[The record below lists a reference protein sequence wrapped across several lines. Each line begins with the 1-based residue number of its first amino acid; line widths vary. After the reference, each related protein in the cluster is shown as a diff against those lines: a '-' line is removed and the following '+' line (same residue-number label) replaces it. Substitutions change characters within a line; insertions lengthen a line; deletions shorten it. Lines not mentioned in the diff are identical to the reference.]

1 MSIRLDE
8 QRINALLKGS
18 LGTVLEEPRLGYVY
32 VADDGTTPAETS
44 HGVGW
49 CSVRINDN
57 AEYTAVKIAPGLRA
71 YLRDGLAVR
80 LERER
85 DGTLY
90 IAAIDRVE
98 GFEQLGGAD
107 PAQTIGTHDH
117 QDSLNGGTLDTAAI
131 ATGQLLLE
139 RGGTEAD
146 LSATGG
152 ANQFLKQSSAGA
164 VVTVGTIAAADI
176 TTALTTPPAIGGTT
190 PAAGRFTSVALAAST
205 ELTIAS
211 GAVTVT
217 QSYHRIDTEADGA
230 TDDLVTING
239 AGDSLNRVV
248 IRAENTGRTVVLKT
262 SGNIATPNAADVTL
276 DETYKVVELVYDS
289 TLSKW
294 QVIGIIGAGS
304 GGSISITDNTTTV
317 AAADSI
323 EFNPTFFDV
332 IDNGSGDAEV
342 NFIAAAAVLPY
353 TATTSADWPGT
364 DPDDVGEGLDTLAD
378 RVTVIE
384 SGGIGGGGIVSAPP
398 SICEGRLTLE
408 SGVALSTTDQ
418 TAKTS
423 LYFTPIN
430 GNKIGLYDGAAWAI
444 YNFTERTLSL
454 SGYTADKNYDIWLY
468 NNSGTLTLDST
479 VWTNDTTRAT
489 ALTTQDGVLVKTGD
503 TTRRYIGTIRIT
515 ASTGQCEDSVS
526 KRYVWNNLNRKK
538 RPLKVTE
545 GTNTWSAN
553 GGASWR
559 YANNSDVNR
568 VFVVCGLNEDIVE
581 AVTLFAGSGSSSAAS
596 MSIGLDNGTASVAQL
611 VGEINSAAFV
621 TSASF
626 YRGYIGIGY
635 HYLSWI
641 EYDRAGTVTL
651 HGDGGNANMQCGLL
665 AEVWA

>member
-1 MSIRLDE
+1 MSIKLDE

-18 LGTVLEEPRLGYVY
+18 LGTVLEEPRMGYVY

-57 AEYTAVKIAPGLRA
+57 AEYTAVKIAPGIRA
-71 YLRDGLAVR
+71 FLRDGLAVR

-90 IAAIDRVE
+90 IASIDRVV

-107 PAQTIGTHDH
+107 PAQTIGVHDH
-117 QDSLNGGTLDTAAI
+117 QDSLNGGTLDAAAI
-131 ATGQLLLE
+131 ASGTLLLE

-190 PAAGRFTSVALAAST
+190 PAAGRFTALALAAST
-205 ELTIAS
+205 ELTIAT
-211 GAVTVT
+211 GASTVT
-217 QSYHRIDTEADGA
+217 QTYHRIDTEADGA

-239 AGDSLNRVV
+239 GAAGLNRLV
-248 IRAENTGRTVVLKT
+248 IRAENTARTVVIKT
-262 SGNIATPNAADVTL
+262 SGNITTPSGSDISL
-276 DETYKVVELVYDS
+276 DETYKVLELVYDS
-289 TLSKW
+289 DLSKW
-294 QVIGIIGAGS
+294 QVTGAASTGG

-317 AAADSI
+317 AAADSL

-423 LYFTPIN
+423 VYFTLYN
-430 GNKIGLYDGAAWAI
+430 GNKVGLYDGAAWAI

-515 ASTGQCEDSVS
+515 GTTGQCEDSVS
-526 KRYVWNNLNRKK
+526 KRYVWNNTNRLR
-538 RPLKVTE
+538 RPLRVMET
-545 GTNTWSAN
+545 TNTWSGA
-553 GGASWR
+553 GGAAWR
-559 YANNSDVNR
+559 YANNTDVNR
-568 VFVVCGLNEDIVE
+568 VFYVAGMSDDLAE
-581 AVTLFAGSGSSSAAS
+581 AVCHFSGGGTGTAGSMG
-596 MSIGLDNGTASVAQL
+596 IGVDTGTANSAQL
-611 VGEINSAAFV
+611 VAEIGGAQNVSA
-621 TSASF
+621 ASF
-626 YRGYIGIGY
+626 YRGYPGIGW
-635 HYLSWI
+635 HYLAWI
-641 EYDRAGTVTL
+641 EYARIGTPTFRGDAGTATIT
-651 HGDGGNANMQCGLL
+651 CGLM